1 MRVRR
6 SRYNTLRCATSF
18 IWLVTDVWLVTRKLI
33 AYRVRRRRWLAK
45 PDDFTH

>member
-1 MRVRR
+1 MRARR